1 MLSDTSLRVDDLTP
15 EEIATVAHAY
25 LAALDEGEHET
36 AFDVALESLR
46 ACRPQ
51 LPLNVAAAELEMLL
65 AELPPV
71 AAQAVAAQATALP
84 RDSVALA

>member
-15 EEIATVAHAY
+15 EEVATVARAY
-25 LAALDEGEHET
+25 LAALDEGDHET
-36 AFDVALESLR
+36 AFDLALEALR

-51 LPLNVAAAELEMLL
+51 LPVNVAAAELEVLL

-71 AAQAVAAQATALP
+71 ALAAE
-84 RDSVALA
+84 LARAPAPCA

>member
-15 EEIATVAHAY
+15 EEVATVAHAY
-25 LAALDEGEHET
+25 LAALEEGEHET
-36 AFDVALESLR
+36 AFDVALEALR

-51 LPLNVAAAELEMLL
+51 LPPNVAAAELEMLL

-71 AAQAVAAQATALP
+71 AAQATTLP
-84 RDSVALA
+84 RDAVALA